1 MNKAVRKKMLIK
13 TYESLFGV
21 FGQQHCT
28 LDYRAPHELMIA
40 TIMSAQ
46 CTDARVNK
54 VTAELFVKYPDVEA
68 FASARL
74 EELEDAIKSVG
85 FYHNKAKHIINACR
99 DVLERFGGKV
109 PENMKDL
116 TSLDGI
122 GRKTANVILGDA
134 FGIPGFPVDTHV
146 KRVLRRLG
154 LVFSDD
160 PVRIEREVT
169 ALVPDELWVNFSHII
184 ILHGRTVCLA
194 RKPRCEECVLSS
206 DCEYYK
212 NKK

>member
-1 MNKAVRKKMLIK
+1 MLIK

-21 FGQQHCT
+21 FGQQQCT

-46 CTDARVNK
+46 CTDVRVNK
-54 VTAELFVKYPDVEA
+54 VTAELFVRYPDVEA

-74 EELEDAIKSVG
+74 EELENAIKSVG
-85 FYHNKAKHIINACR
+85 FYHNKARHIINACR

-109 PENMKDL
+109 PENMDDL

-134 FGIPGFPVDTHV
+134 FGVPGFPVDTHV

-154 LVFSDD
+154 LVSSDD

-194 RKPRCEECVLSS
+194 RKPRCEECVLSA